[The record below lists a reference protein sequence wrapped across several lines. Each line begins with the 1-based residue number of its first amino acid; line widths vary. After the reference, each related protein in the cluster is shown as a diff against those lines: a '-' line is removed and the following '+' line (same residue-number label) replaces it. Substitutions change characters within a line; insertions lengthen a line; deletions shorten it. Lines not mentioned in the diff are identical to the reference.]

1 MSSQPGEWG
10 GEGQRHTR
18 DGMTGGHCPADVE
31 GQDPDAGEGPAQLG
45 TSGLRRGKKE
55 RQMGVDGD
63 PGTS

>member
-1 MSSQPGEWG
+1 
-10 GEGQRHTR
+10 
-18 DGMTGGHCPADVE
+18 MTGGHCPADVE

-55 RQMGVDGD
+55 RQMCVDGD